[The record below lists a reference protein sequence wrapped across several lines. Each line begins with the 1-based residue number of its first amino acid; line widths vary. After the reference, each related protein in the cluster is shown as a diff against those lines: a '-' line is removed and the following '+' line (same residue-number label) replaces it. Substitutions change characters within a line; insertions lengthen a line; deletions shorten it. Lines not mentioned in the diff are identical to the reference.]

1 VLAGLAVLHLR
12 YQEQDSRDQAVVS
25 AGLEITYHPV
35 VAVAQDIP
43 SVTAAHEHAEMVSRA
58 ALAVVV
64 HGLTASAVLPRLV
77 LGTQVEPERPRL
89 PREAVAREALGLTAT
104 AQVPLVVTVA
114 LERLTLTRVHPSPDV
129 AAVEEVHMAA
139 LRAQVVLAS
148 AATV

>member
-43 SVTAAHEHAEMVSRA
+43 LVTAAHEHAEMVSRA

-77 LGTQVEPERPRL
+77 SGTQVEPERPRL

-114 LERLTLTRVHPSPDV
+114 LERLTLTRVHPSPVV